1 MMGTGPIGTS
11 ERVNPQKRLFH
22 RERRLIWL
30 RPGLSLVQVAA
41 LAANLTNS
49 RWNAARKQLRFLPQR
64 QSVGQSLSPT
74 PSRLAAPPSSWMRDI
89 DRVAATDS
97 FIRAVR
103 VFLSGPV
110 GSSAFQEVSLGREVS
125 VVFTSNGPLIY
136 RWEGNNSNNGRPRT
150 VNAYQTFYNVAQRG
164 KPENRLPIMAT
175 NSIQSADR

>member
-1 MMGTGPIGTS
+1 MAKTWFIIGTS
-11 ERVNPQKRLFH
+11 GGFGCQLNELPLERGEKTTSIPSAASICRSVFKSNAEPPCGAPIILDEGH
-22 RERRLIWL
+22 RPRR
-30 RPGLSLVQVAA
+30 
-41 LAANLTNS
+41 
-49 RWNAARKQLRFLPQR
+49 
-64 QSVGQSLSPT
+64 
-74 PSRLAAPPSSWMRDI
+74 
-89 DRVAATDS
+89 ATDS